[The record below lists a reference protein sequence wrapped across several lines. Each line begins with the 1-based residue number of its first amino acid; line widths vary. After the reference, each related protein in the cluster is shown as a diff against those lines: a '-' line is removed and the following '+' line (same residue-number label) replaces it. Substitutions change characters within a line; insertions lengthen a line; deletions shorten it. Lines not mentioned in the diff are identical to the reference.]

1 MAGPILTEDQRW
13 LLYVAARHV
22 MPIALIDPDYGITSI
37 KQSHAGGCWPPGRA
51 RVPEWLNSYQVTKS
65 GIVGGE
71 APGVVRVTV
80 TWTQLKRFAD
90 GLSVELRG
98 VLMEARKADRNNVD
112 DAMLTVLGLADDADP
127 VGQLE
132 LFGATA

>member
-1 MAGPILTEDQRW
+1 MAAPVLSEDQRW

-22 MPIALIDPDYGITSI
+22 MPIALIDPDYGIRGLRA
-37 KQSHAGGCWPPGRA
+37 SHAGGCWPPGRA
-51 RVPEWLNSYQVTKS
+51 LVPVWLNSYQVTRS
-65 GIVGGE
+65 GIEGGE
-71 APGVVRVTV
+71 APGLARVMV
-80 TWTQLKRFAD
+80 TWGQLKRFAQ
-90 GLSVELRG
+90 GLSVELRA

-112 DAMLTVLGLADDADP
+112 DAMLIVLGLADTEP

>member
-1 MAGPILTEDQRW
+1 MTRPTLTVDQRW

-22 MPIALIDPDYGITSI
+22 MPIALIDPDYGITSL
-37 KQSHAGGCWPPGRA
+37 KQSHAGGCWPPGRD
-51 RVPEWLNSYQVTKS
+51 RVPGWLNSYQVTKS

-71 APGVVRVTV
+71 APGVVRVMV
-80 TWTQLKRFAD
+80 TWGQLKRFAQA
-90 GLSVELRG
+90 LPVELRA

-112 DAMLTVLGLADDADP
+112 DAMLTVLGLAETAP
-127 VGQLE
+127 CQLE

>member
-1 MAGPILTEDQRW
+1 MPAATLTEDQRW

-37 KQSHAGGCWPPGRA
+37 KQSHAGGCWPPGDDLI
-51 RVPEWLNSYQVTKS
+51 PGWLRSYQVTAS
-65 GIVGGE
+65 GIEGGNPDDR
-71 APGVVRVTV
+71 AIVRVT
-80 TWTQLKRFAD
+80 WGQLKRFAEC
-90 GLSVELRG
+90 LPVELRA

-112 DAMLTVLGLADDADP
+112 DAMLTVLGLAHAEP

>member
-1 MAGPILTEDQRW
+1 MSALTEDQRW

-22 MPIALIDPDYGITSI
+22 MPIALIDPDYGIASL
-37 KQSHAGGCWPPGRA
+37 KASHAGGCWPPGRA
-51 RVPEWLNSYQVTKS
+51 LVPEWLNSYQVTKS
-65 GIVGGE
+65 GIAGGE
-71 APGVVRVTV
+71 APGLARVTV
-80 TWTQLKRFAD
+80 TWGQLKRFAQD
-90 GLSVELRG
+90 LPVELRA

-112 DAMLTVLGLADDADP
+112 GAMLTVLGLTADAEP

>member
-1 MAGPILTEDQRW
+1 MKAAATLTEDQRW

-22 MPIALIDPDYGITSI
+22 MPIALIDPDYGIVSL

-51 RVPEWLNSYQVTKS
+51 LVPEWLNSYQVTKS

-71 APGVVRVTV
+71 APGLTRVTV
-80 TWTQLKRFAD
+80 TWGQLKRFAQ
-90 GLSVELRG
+90 GLSVDLRA
-98 VLMEARKADRNNVD
+98 VLMEARKADRNNVN
-112 DAMLTVLGLADDADP
+112 DAMITVLGLAATAP
-127 VGQLE
+127 GQLE

>member
-112 DAMLTVLGLADDADP
+112 DAMLTVLGLADTQP

>member
-1 MAGPILTEDQRW
+1 MAAATLTRDQRW

-37 KQSHAGGCWPPGRA
+37 KQSHAGGCWPPGRD
-51 RVPEWLNSYQVTKS
+51 RVPGWLNSYQVTKS
-65 GIVGGE
+65 GIVGGD

-80 TWTQLKRFAD
+80 TWGQLKRFAQE
-90 GLSVELRG
+90 LPVELRA

-112 DAMLTVLGLADDADP
+112 EAMLTVLGLGDTAP
-127 VGQLE
+127 CQLE